1 MFRIFNLA
9 LLVLLVL
16 PFVISCSKD
25 KDTPLEPTSDE
36 AENFTVKYDLVG
48 GPGGKLAVYS
58 QDLGKCIM
66 EVRNDRITMSVI
78 EDEEY
83 YVISIDTTTNKGTK
97 MLNPIYKSMVESL
110 GAKTPKEFSLAVFEQ
125 MGGKITGEKTIAG
138 NKCDV
143 WELQEGAQKTCITQ
157 DGIILETE
165 SNVGGIKKGKIA
177 TEVIRGSTEGVDVC
191 STGDAEIEQV
201 DISQMIQQQGVDAP
215 KFELKPEETTE
226 EDSAPEE
233 SADEESP
240 AAENAET
247 TLEKAEETSE
257 NDSNSEQEEKTEN

>member
-9 LLVLLVL
+9 LLVLLII

-25 KDTPLEPTSDE
+25 KDTPSEPLSDE

-48 GPGGKLAVYS
+48 DPGGKLVVYS

-66 EVRNDRITMSVI
+66 EVRNDRKTMSVV

-143 WELQEGAQKTCITQ
+143 WELQEGVQKTCMTK

-165 SNVGGIKKGKIA
+165 SNIGGIKKGKIA

-191 STGDAEIEQV
+191 STGDAEIEVV
-201 DISQMIQQQGVDAP
+201 DISQMLQQQGVDSP
-215 KFELKPEETTE
+215 KFELKPKETTE
-226 EDSAPEE
+226 QGAAGEK
-233 SADEESP
+233 SADEELQSV
-240 AAENAET
+240 
-247 TLEKAEETSE
+247 EKAEENSE
-257 NDSNSEQEEKTEN
+257 DNSNSEEEGNSENEKDE